1 MKKTTIVLISFLLAI
16 PSFGKAFSLLS
27 SWRQQRYVTSTE
39 DFIART
45 TGNNFQTPWRI
56 VAVTE
61 KDTDMPVNNLVY
73 ALAVPPINTGTSNWT
88 PEFII

>member
-45 TGNNFQTPWRI
+45 TGNNFQTP
-56 VAVTE
+56 
-61 KDTDMPVNNLVY
+61 
-73 ALAVPPINTGTSNWT
+73 
-88 PEFII
+88 

>member
-1 MKKTTIVLISFLLAI
+1 MKKTTIVLISFLLAF

-39 DFIART
+39 DFISRT

-61 KDTDMPVNNLVY
+61 KDSDMPVNGHPNL
-73 ALAVPPINTGTSNWT
+73 
-88 PEFII
+88 